1 LTHRH
6 TMQRCSSTI
15 SLSISTVIKTVHFV
29 SCHTRQ
35 RQQQQPKQQPRRQL
49 QILHIN
55 KSKARQGKAKQS
67 PTIRLSSCQWHT
79 LSRYNYAPDSQ
90 SFNQL
95 QRPMPNLGYD
105 FHSTNVQQRQC
116 AQLYKRLVADYDFV
130 LSMAWLKLQ
139 SPPYRLPISQICQT
153 PQLPAYLMDT

>member
-1 LTHRH
+1 MTLFSGLVGC
-6 TMQRCSSTI
+6 CSQDDEDFLDVLAWMPWGWFFFSSPHLGNQDDATAM
-15 SLSISTVIKTVHFV
+15 
-29 SCHTRQ
+29 
-35 RQQQQPKQQPRRQL
+35 
-49 QILHIN
+49 ILHIN

-116 AQLYKRLVADYDFV
+116 VQLYKRLVADYDFV